1 MYDPASVFFT
11 YLPSRQGVHPVAP
24 DTLLNESMGQFV
36 QEAAPVDA
44 AKVPCG
50 HSLQTDAPEFDVFPA
65 AQLVHEAVAMTALYV
80 PLAHEMHDDAAAPEN
95 VPAGHAEHDVARPRL

>member
-1 MYDPASVFFT
+1 
-11 YLPSRQGVHPVAP
+11 
-24 DTLLNESMGQFV
+24 MGQFV

-65 AQLVHEAVAMTALYV
+65 AQLVHEAVAMAALYV
-80 PLAHEMHDDAAAPEN
+80 PLAHEVHDDAAAPED
-95 VPAGHAEHDVARPRL
+95 VPVGHAEHDVARPRL

>member
-1 MYDPASVFFT
+1 MYELASVFFT
-11 YLPSRQGVHPVAP
+11 YLPNRQGVHPVAL

-65 AQLVHEAVAMTALYV
+65 AQLVHEAVAMAALYV

-95 VPAGHAEHDVARPRL
+95 VPAGHTEHDVARPRL